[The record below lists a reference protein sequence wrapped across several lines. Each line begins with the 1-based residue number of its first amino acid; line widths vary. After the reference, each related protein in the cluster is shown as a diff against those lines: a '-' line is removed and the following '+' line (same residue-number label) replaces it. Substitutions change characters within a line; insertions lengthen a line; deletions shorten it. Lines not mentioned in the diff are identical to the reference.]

1 MTKFLTVLLGSMFAA
16 GIALA
21 GVSALDP
28 PAAEAAGGYVGKCG
42 GGRILLNAD
51 ERQSFIL
58 HNQQRNRHNLRP
70 FCVDADLQRVARAH
84 SKDMIRRNYFS
95 HTTKGTNRDACDRIE
110 NAGYRYR
117 YCGENIAYGSG
128 AKGSP
133 GSIMNAWMKS
143 SGHRSNILNG
153 KYREIGIGTY
163 RGAGDKTMYT
173 ADFGTRL

>member
-1 MTKFLTVLLGSMFAA
+1 MTKFLTILLGSMFAA

-21 GVSALDP
+21 GVSAVDP

-70 FCVDADLQRVARAH
+70 FCVDPSLQRVARAH
-84 SKDMIRRNYFS
+84 SRDMVQRNYFS
-95 HTTKGTNRDACDRIE
+95 HTTKGTNRDACDRIK

-117 YCGENIAYGSG
+117 YCAENIGYNSTPN
-128 AKGSP
+128 S
-133 GSIMNAWMKS
+133 MFNAWMNS
-143 SGHRSNILNG
+143 SGHRTNILSG
-153 KYREIGIGTY
+153 KYREIGIGAVDK
-163 RGAGDKTMYT
+163 GAGNTMYT
-173 ADFGTRL
+173 VDFGTRL